1 MAKNDKTNSGNKT
14 SLISEKPKPGS
25 TNLNQVYQQTYP
37 ATIIQRSRLDP
48 NSLTPGDVLRLQR
61 TLGNKAVSGLL
72 AQRAQQPYLAQRQ
85 AATQAERPIIQPKL
99 LVGSANDQYEQEADR
114 VAAQVLNMPA
124 PMQTAPASNPN
135 QAQRVNDSA
144 PIKPLLQAKSEA
156 SFETDSAFE
165 AQLNSQRGRGVPLPS
180 SLRDD
185 FEPKFG
191 ADFSGVRVHINEQ
204 SHQLNQSIQAKAF
217 TTGQDMFFRQEA
229 YEPGSR
235 GGQAL
240 IAHELTHV
248 VQQSGSTVQANDSTK
263 VSTGTSDDGVVQ
275 RKVGYELELNAPL
288 SRNIPQ
294 ENDPV
299 DDGAMGQL
307 REQLQADMS
316 GKPING
322 KERVYSHEQVQAP
335 ANNYMIVGDNWS
347 ENYSTS
353 KAELVTVAPLDITVD
368 PTKKLVED
376 QAVDAHLATLSTDA
390 LNMINQAKTGRQP
403 MGNYRYGYP
412 SDAVAQAIAT
422 PDTPTAN
429 YDVVAARSGINDN
442 GYFQI
447 NVDFSLADIPKLR
460 SKAKATNDTRMQIP
474 SRKTQP
480 GGEIK
485 PKLFGKKMES
495 ASALLIEWSKRNT
508 GKPPSKR
515 QLETVNGIILQVMDT
530 LLGAQ
535 AWNGKNLLKQL
546 WQVAPKTPLP
556 QLIKESRTAPG
567 KFQVDVLDGLQ
578 ELWAPIFE
586 SVLAT
591 QGIGLGD
598 SLLPNMQEIDFNTE
612 GFEIVADLQKISV
625 GDYLSQVFESR
636 YDPLIETVFRVK
648 DKSPYVEGKEGTLPA
663 KKLDQGK
670 GLEAVGVYEFRQG
683 YHVPLSDPA
692 AITREVG
699 STFIDQIRDIIR
711 G

>member
-1 MAKNDKTNSGNKT
+1 MAKNDKVNSGDKT

-85 AATQAERPIIQPKL
+85 AATQAERPITQPKL

-135 QAQRVNDSA
+135 QAQRVNNSA
-144 PIKPLLQAKSEA
+144 LIKPLLQAKSEA

-165 AQLNSQRGRGVPLPS
+165 AQLNSQRGRGVPLPP

-185 FEPKFG
+185 LEPKFG
-191 ADFSGVRVHINEQ
+191 ADFSEVRVHTNEQ
-204 SHQLNQSIQAKAF
+204 SHQLNQAIQAKAF
-217 TTGQDMFFRQEA
+217 TTGQDMFFRQGA

-263 VSTGTSDDGVVQ
+263 IRNGTSSHGVVQ
-275 RKVGYELELNAPL
+275 RKVGYELELNVPL

-294 ENDPV
+294 ENDPA
-299 DDGAMGQL
+299 DDGAMGHL

-316 GKPING
+316 GKPIKG

-376 QAVDAHLATLSTDA
+376 LAVDAHLATLSTDA

-403 MGNYRYGYP
+403 MSNYRYGYP

-429 YDVVAARSGINDN
+429 YNVATARSGINDN

-460 SKAKATNDTRMQIP
+460 SKALTAKDNRLQIP
-474 SRKTQP
+474 KIGVQP
-480 GGEIK
+480 
-485 PKLFGKKMES
+485 
-495 ASALLIEWSKRNT
+495 AVQN
-508 GKPPSKR
+508 KR
-515 QLETVNGIILQVMDT
+515 QHKIMQTAYKPLIKWSEGNIGKTPTKPQLDTVDGIVMQVMDT

-535 AWNGKNLLKQL
+535 AWSGKVLLKQL

-556 QLIKESRTAPG
+556 QLIKQSRTATG
-567 KFQVDVLDGLQ
+567 KFQADLLDGLQ
-578 ELWAPIFE
+578 DLLMPVFDPILG
-586 SVLAT
+586 VH
-591 QGIGLGD
+591 GLGFD
-598 SLLPNMQEIDFNTE
+598 APLLPNMRDIDEEAE
-612 GFEIVADLQKISV
+612 GYDLIASLIKMSV
-625 GDYLSQVFESR
+625 GDYLTQVFINGK
-636 YDPLIETVFRVK
+636 DPLVETVFQVK
-648 DKSPYVEGKEGTLPA
+648 DKAPHVVGKEGTLPA

-670 GLEAVGVYEFRQG
+670 GPEAVGVYEFRQG